1 MAYNW
6 DSMKVSLNI
15 VKSLVNFEL
24 PPVDE
29 LVARVNAQLGSVE
42 KVIDLGA
49 QYKDARIVHVVQ
61 CEPHPNADRLHVC
74 LIDDGGAVAN
84 IPRDDKGYVQVV
96 CGAPNVHADMWA
108 VWLPPN
114 STVPASFAD
123 AEPFV
128 LGARKLRGV
137 LSQGMLAAADELAIG
152 TDHDGI
158 VEIGEQD
165 VPKGV
170 VLRAGDSFAQVFGL
184 DDVVLD
190 IENKM
195 FTHRPDCFGQLGVAR
210 EISGIFGQTFTSPD
224 WYTVAQKFADGSGLK
239 LDVYNDIPDLVPR
252 FMAVAVKNVAVQ
264 PSPLWLQCQLVAMGG
279 KPINNIVDATNYIML
294 MTAQPTHAY
303 DYDKLHGGKLGARM
317 AHEGE
322 TIALLNG
329 KTYTLG
335 TDDIVI
341 ADGERA
347 VALGGIMGG
356 ADTEVSS
363 DTNNVVL
370 ECASFDMYTV
380 RKTAMRHGVFTDAL
394 SRFNKGQSPL
404 QNAPVLK
411 RLMSMVG
418 GEQASAVF
426 DIHRKDIFDRKE
438 ICGKAITPTFIFS
451 RLGMRPDNDE
461 IETLLKNVE
470 IAVKKH
476 TLYGEE
482 SLQPVDVSGDIR
494 LTGYEVKQEE
504 DALYIEPPFWRTDIE
519 LKEDVVEEVGRL
531 YDFGKLPRQLPQRS
545 TKPALKNPRREL
557 KRQIREQLSRAGAN
571 EALTYSFVHE
581 HILKRAEQH
590 ADQAYKLSN
599 ALSPDLQY
607 YRLSV
612 LPSLLDKVHAN
623 IKAGHDEFCLFEI
636 GKGHDARLP
645 HNEDGL
651 PSERT
656 FVDAVYAAKK
666 ACASAPYYQVQRMAV
681 RLLSSLGAQFEL
693 IPMATENDDGEEL
706 GGVEFEVAAPFDR
719 RRSAWILCGKKRF
732 GIVGEFKQAVRRN
745 FKLPEYAAGFSIDF
759 DQLLAQPRDK
769 QTYRPLSRF
778 PSTSRDVSLR
788 APRDVS
794 YAELYHVV
802 QAAVGESAG
811 DITVTIE
818 PRAIFQPA
826 NDHSIKTTTFRL
838 RMTHYERTL
847 TDADAKPIVD
857 RVATMALAKL
867 GAECV

>member
-1 MAYNW
+1 
-6 DSMKVSLNI
+6 MKVSLNI
-15 VKSLVNFEL
+15 VKSLANFEL
-24 PPVDE
+24 PSVDE

-158 VEIGEQD
+158 VEISGRD
-165 VPKGV
+165 MPKGA
-170 VLRAGDSFAQVFGL
+170 VLQAGDSFAQVFGL

-210 EISGIFGQTFTSPD
+210 EISGIFGQAFTSPD
-224 WYTVAQKFADGSGLK
+224 WYTVAQKFADGSGLE
-239 LDVYNDIPDLVPR
+239 LDIYNDIPDLVPR

-303 DYDKLHGGKLGARM
+303 DYDKLRGGKLGARM

-370 ECASFDMYTV
+370 ECASFDMYAV

-411 RLMSMVG
+411 RLMGMVG
-418 GEQASAVF
+418 GEQASAVYDKKQFSDEF
-426 DIHRKDIFDRKE
+426 DEYFAGKYTPANIDIDS
-438 ICGKAITPTFIFS
+438 AFINH
-451 RLGMRPDNDE
+451 RLGLQLTDDD
-461 IETLLKNVE
+461 IYTLLNNVE
-470 IAVKKH
+470 VH
-476 TLYGEE
+476 SHGPEDEL
-482 SLQPVDVSGDIR
+482 
-494 LTGYEVKQEE
+494 GYMCIQV
-504 DALYIEPPFWRTDIE
+504 PFWRTDIE

-531 YDFGKLPRQLPQRS
+531 YGFDKLPRELPQRS
-545 TKPALKNPRREL
+545 TKPAPKNPRREL

-636 GKGHDARLP
+636 GKGHDVRLP
-645 HNEDGL
+645 HGEDGL

-666 ACASAPYYQVQRMAV
+666 ARASAPYYQVQRMAV
-681 RLLSSLGAQFEL
+681 RLLGSLGAQFEL
-693 IPMATENDDGEEL
+693 IPMAAENDDGKEL
-706 GGVEFEVAAPFDR
+706 SGVEFEVAAPFDR
-719 RRSAWILCGKKRF
+719 QRSAWILCGKERL

-745 FKLPEYAAGFSIDF
+745 FKLPEYAAGFSINF
-759 DQLLAQPRDK
+759 DQLLAQPRDE
-769 QTYRPLSRF
+769 QAYRPLSRF

-802 QAAVGESAG
+802 QAAVDESAG
-811 DITVTIE
+811 DIIVTIE

-826 NDHSIKTTTFRL
+826 NDRSIKTTTFRL

>member
-158 VEIGEQD
+158 VEISGRD
-165 VPKGV
+165 MPKGA

-210 EISGIFGQTFTSPD
+210 EISGIFGQAFTSPD
-224 WYTVAQKFADGSGLK
+224 WYRVAQKFADGSGLE
-239 LDVYNDIPDLVPR
+239 LDIYNDIPDLVPR

-303 DYDKLHGGKLGARM
+303 DYDKLCGGKLGARM
-317 AHEGE
+317 AREGE
-322 TIALLNG
+322 AIALLNG

-370 ECASFDMYTV
+370 ECASFDMYAV

-411 RLMSMVG
+411 RLMGMIG
-418 GEQASAVF
+418 GEQASEVHDKKQFSDEF
-426 DIHRKDIFDRKE
+426 DEYFAGKYTPANIDINSS
-438 ICGKAITPTFIFS
+438 FINQ
-451 RLGMRPDNDE
+451 RLGLQLTDSD
-461 IETLLKNVE
+461 IYTLLNNVE
-470 IAVKKH
+470 VH
-476 TLYGEE
+476 NHGPEDEL
-482 SLQPVDVSGDIR
+482 
-494 LTGYEVKQEE
+494 GYMCIQV
-504 DALYIEPPFWRTDIE
+504 PFWRTDIE

-531 YDFGKLPRQLPQRS
+531 YDFGKLPRELPQRS
-545 TKPALKNPRREL
+545 TKPAPKNPRREL

-636 GKGHDARLP
+636 GKGHDVRLP
-645 HNEDGL
+645 HSEDGL
-651 PSERT
+651 PSEQT

-666 ACASAPYYQVQRMAV
+666 ARASAPYYQVQRMAV

-693 IPMATENDDGEEL
+693 APMATENDDGKEL
-706 GGVEFEVAAPFDR
+706 SGVEFEVAAPFDR
-719 RRSAWILCGKKRF
+719 QRSAWILCGKERL

-759 DQLLAQPRDK
+759 DQLLAQPRDE
-769 QTYRPLSRF
+769 QAYRPLSRF

-802 QAAVGESAG
+802 QAAVDESAG
-811 DITVTIE
+811 DIIVTVE

-826 NDHSIKTTTFRL
+826 NDRSIKTTTFRL

>member
-1 MAYNW
+1 
-6 DSMKVSLNI
+6 MKVSLNI
-15 VKSLVNFEL
+15 VKNLVNFEL

-42 KVIDLGA
+42 KVIDLGT

-158 VEIGEQD
+158 VEISGRD
-165 VPKGV
+165 MPKGV
-170 VLRAGDSFAQVFGL
+170 VLQAGDSFAQVFGL

-210 EISGIFGQTFTSPD
+210 EISGIFGQAFTSPD

-264 PSPLWLQCQLVAMGG
+264 PSSLWLQCQLVAMGG

-303 DYDKLHGGKLGARM
+303 DYDKLRGGKLGARM

-363 DTNNVVL
+363 DTKNIVL
-370 ECASFDMYTV
+370 ECANFDMYTV

-411 RLMSMVG
+411 RLMGMVG
-418 GEQASAVF
+418 GEQASAVYDKKQFSDEF
-426 DIHRKDIFDRKE
+426 DEYFAGKYTPANIDIDS
-438 ICGKAITPTFIFS
+438 AFINH
-451 RLGMRPDNDE
+451 RLGLQLTDDD
-461 IETLLKNVE
+461 IYTLLNNVE
-470 IAVKKH
+470 VH
-476 TLYGEE
+476 SHGPEDEL
-482 SLQPVDVSGDIR
+482 
-494 LTGYEVKQEE
+494 GYMCIQV
-504 DALYIEPPFWRTDIE
+504 PFWRTDIE

-531 YDFGKLPRQLPQRS
+531 YDFGKLPRELPQRS
-545 TKPALKNPRREL
+545 TKPAPKNPRREL

-636 GKGHDARLP
+636 GKGHDVRLP
-645 HNEDGL
+645 HSEDGL

-666 ACASAPYYQVQRMAV
+666 ARASAPYYQTQRMAV
-681 RLLSSLGAQFEL
+681 RLLNSLGVQFEL
-693 IPMATENDDGEEL
+693 IPMATENDDGEGL
-706 GGVEFEVAAPFDR
+706 SGVEFEVAAPFDW

-759 DQLLAQPRDK
+759 DQLLAQPRDG